1 MGGEGSAVLTGDGG
15 VVEEVQAVGDDVG
28 DERGLGEVLGEVGD

>member
-1 MGGEGSAVLTGDGG
+1 MWGEGGVVLAGDGG
-15 VVEEVQAVGDDVG
+15 VVEEVQAVGDYVS